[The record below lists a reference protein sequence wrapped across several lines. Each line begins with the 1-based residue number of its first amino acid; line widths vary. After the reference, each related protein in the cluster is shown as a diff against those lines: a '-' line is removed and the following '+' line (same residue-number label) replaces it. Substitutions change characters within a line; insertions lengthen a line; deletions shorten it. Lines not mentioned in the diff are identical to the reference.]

1 MSVTPYGPQGDI
13 FAQRLGMGGAAL
25 IMIGIVAAVAGIAAA
40 KRWGVPPI
48 LVKGSAL
55 LGLGVVLVV
64 SPLLLVGADSP
75 TEQFYEVKTTPVKAI
90 GPVVKTNDSLLSSG
104 DVSAREVVYEDQGH
118 QYKQLVWTDQ
128 IKLSDH
134 GDPKKSLKGVRRGTI
149 NAKLVLKPRYRPYA
163 KQIEHEFKPH
173 RDMLVNIDET
183 TVHLERPTNFYRL
196 DQLNGKD

>member
-13 FAQRLGMGGAAL
+13 LAQRLGMSGAVA
-25 IMIGIVAAVAGIAAA
+25 IIIGIVAVVAGIATA
-40 KRWGVPPI
+40 KRLGAPPI

-55 LGLGVVLVV
+55 LGLGVVLAV

-75 TEQFYEVKTTPVKAI
+75 TEQFYEVKPTPVKAI
-90 GPVVKTNDSLLSSG
+90 GPVVKTNDAFLSSG
-104 DVSAREVVYEDQGH
+104 DVFAREVVYEDQGH
-118 QYKQLVWTDQ
+118 QHKQLVWTDQ

-134 GDPKKSLKGVRRGTI
+134 GDARKSLKGVRRGTI

-163 KQIEHEFKPH
+163 KQIEHEFKPN

-183 TVHLERPTNFYRL
+183 MVHLERPTKYHHL
-196 DQLNGKD
+196 D